1 MKRTVI
7 GLLVLLSSSVAR
19 GEELRAAL
27 AREAGGKPVML
38 VADAAGLTALTPDR
52 AFSRVL
58 VAGAIKYAAHDPAK
72 DLVWLLRGSTL
83 EVVDLRAP
91 TAVAVKIATGVAQES
106 FEILGASSTTWSG
119 DRNSET
125 YLELTWGKKPSVALH
140 SPVITDCDGGDID
153 RCERRQKAIDKKG
166 ARKVK
171 LVGTAWLKSQ
181 LARPARKAAT
191 ASATTSTITL
201 PAALAACD
209 TSHRVCGAAD
219 CWDEEDD
226 ESLCGQARAFGATA
240 LQLVVVGSNSTCAF
254 YDPARKLFAGPA
266 APTVWSA
273 EAADPVDCDGIQL
286 DAGGTVYT
294 LQTSVCVPATGCTDV
309 GKGTTLFWLDP
320 RP

>member
-166 ARKVK
+166 ARSPFRRPWRRATPAIGCAVPPIA
-171 LVGTAWLKSQ
+171 GTRRTTSRCAGRPGRSAPPPCSWWWSAPTAPARSTIPRASCSP
-181 LARPARKAAT
+181 ARPHPPCGAPKRPIRWTVT
-191 ASATTSTITL
+191 ASSSMQAAPSTRYRRQSACRL
-201 PAALAACD
+201 PDAPTWAKAPRC
-209 TSHRVCGAAD
+209 S
-219 CWDEEDD
+219 
-226 ESLCGQARAFGATA
+226 
-240 LQLVVVGSNSTCAF
+240 GSI
-254 YDPARKLFAGPA
+254 PAR
-266 APTVWSA
+266 
-273 EAADPVDCDGIQL
+273 DQL
-286 DAGGTVYT
+286 SIPYS
-294 LQTSVCVPATGCTDV
+294 LI
-309 GKGTTLFWLDP
+309 LE
-320 RP
+320 